1 MKKLLLLLILIFCL
15 NYVYGEELP
24 DEKKYNGENQ
34 YSIIWGGHSTV
45 LIEINGK
52 RILIDPLLTEKVAGI
67 MSRKEN
73 CKIDL
78 NNIPKIDIILLS
90 HSHFDHLCLNS
101 LSILEKKYPGAKLV
115 FPEGVE
121 DFLPDMNFDFQR
133 IGTKSSF
140 KKSVT
145 GGSINVDGIEITSV
159 YAKHSGGRYGIDSY
173 FWHDKGHTGFIINHK
188 DVSIYYS
195 GDTGYDSIAFKK
207 LGEKFEI
214 DLALIQTGPC
224 FDCENPGTDEHAS
237 SIEALKIFTDL
248 EAQKM
253 IPVHYGSIEYDND
266 ADFPV
271 WVLKEII
278 NRKYKSLVTAGS
290 SESNYEITYND
301 RIIILEEGEKIS
313 LAK

>member
-1 MKKLLLLLILIFCL
+1 MKKLSLLLILIFCF
-15 NYVYGEELP
+15 NPVSGEELP
-24 DEKKYNGENQ
+24 EESKYHGEKQ
-34 YSIIWGGHSTV
+34 YSIVWGGHSTV

-67 MSRKEN
+67 TSRKEN

-78 NNIPKIDIILLS
+78 NNIPKIDIILIS

-101 LSILEKKYPGAKLV
+101 LAMLEKKYPGAKLV

-121 DFLPDMNFDFQR
+121 DFLPDMNFDFRR

-140 KKSVT
+140 KNSVVGESVT
-145 GGSINVDGIEITSV
+145 IDGVEITSV

-173 FWHDKGHTGFIINHK
+173 FWRDKGHSGFIVNYS

-195 GDTGYDSIAFKK
+195 GDTGYDSTAFKK
-207 LGEKFEI
+207 LGEKFRI

-224 FDCENPGTDEHAS
+224 FDCENPGSEEHAS
-237 SIEALKIFTDL
+237 SMEALKMFIDL
-248 EAQKM
+248 DAKQM
-253 IPVHYGSIEYDND
+253 VPVHYGSIEYNTD
-266 ADFPV
+266 ADLPV

-278 NRKYKSLVTAGS
+278 EKKYRTLVTAANKNG
-290 SESNYEITYND
+290 ENNSNVAD
-301 RIIILEEGEKIS
+301 RVIIPNEGERVV
-313 LAK
+313 LMR